1 MAVTRSIIG
10 MLWSSTYIA
19 GSCSP
24 SHIGRRM
31 TQPPQPSLLGLEPS
45 FGFGDRLGLATPG
58 HHAALRHGKLLPVF
72 AQQSVRELSRTQR
85 TAPEVLAAARAGIT
99 ACHYAGVWGADADH
113 LKTREDVETLAEAGF
128 TFFTIDPSAY
138 VQNQADFFTQ
148 TELLSAVQKL
158 IKDGAFESISEIESL
173 YSGKK
178 FDLGDNIA
186 LSFDDRAKL
195 LRAVVKYGAAIA
207 YAAKMSQWITEARK
221 GKGADV
227 EVSVDET
234 DSPTTPIEHLFI
246 GLELR
251 RRGVVATSVA
261 PRFIGEFEKGI
272 DYKGDLARFEEEL
285 KVHAAIARHCGPYKI
300 SIHSGSD
307 KFSIY
312 PAVGRVCGKLLHVKT
327 AGTSYLEALRVVA
340 RTDADLFREIVE
352 YSRGRFD
359 TDKATYHISAKLTD
373 APSAGVLSSKDAE
386 NVYLDQVAGRQIL
399 HVTFGSVLTVGRTAS
414 GRSFKEGILE
424 ILNNHPDLHSEVLE
438 KHLGKHIKLLSQ
450 G

>member
-1 MAVTRSIIG
+1 
-10 MLWSSTYIA
+10 
-19 GSCSP
+19 
-24 SHIGRRM
+24 
-31 TQPPQPSLLGLEPS
+31 
-45 FGFGDRLGLATPG
+45 
-58 HHAALRHGKLLPVF
+58 
-72 AQQSVRELSRTQR
+72 
-85 TAPEVLAAARAGIT
+85 
-99 ACHYAGVWGADADH
+99 
-113 LKTREDVETLAEAGF
+113 
-128 TFFTIDPSAY
+128 
-138 VQNQADFFTQ
+138 
-148 TELLSAVQKL
+148 
-158 IKDGAFESISEIESL
+158 
-173 YSGKK
+173 
-178 FDLGDNIA
+178 
-186 LSFDDRAKL
+186 
-195 LRAVVKYGAAIA
+195 
-207 YAAKMSQWITEARK
+207 
-221 GKGADV
+221 
-227 EVSVDET
+227 VDET

>member
-1 MAVTRSIIG
+1 
-10 MLWSSTYIA
+10 
-19 GSCSP
+19 
-24 SHIGRRM
+24 M
-31 TQPPQPSLLGLEPS
+31 TQLPQPSLLGLEPS

-85 TAPEVLAAARAGIT
+85 TAPEVLAAAQAGIT
-99 ACHYAGVWGADADH
+99 ACNYTGVWGADADH
-113 LKTREDVETLAEAGF
+113 LKTREDVEALAAAGF

-138 VQNQADFFTQ
+138 VQNQADVLTGDDLQ
-148 TELLSAVQKL
+148 SAVQKVV
-158 IKDGAFESISEIESL
+158 DSGAFESISQVESL
-173 YSGKK
+173 YLGKS
-178 FDLGDNIA
+178 FDLGNNIVLTFA
-186 LSFDDRAKL
+186 DRVQL

-207 YAAKMSQWITEARK
+207 YAAQMAHWITEARK
-221 GKGADV
+221 AKGADI

-234 DSPTTPIEHLFI
+234 DSPTTPTEHLFI
-246 GLELR
+246 GLELK

-300 SIHSGSD
+300 SVHSGSD

-312 PAVGRVCGKLLHVKT
+312 PAVGRVCGNLLHVKT

-340 RTDADLFREIVE
+340 RTDANLFREVVE
-352 YSRGRFD
+352 YSRSRFD
-359 TDKATYHISAKLTD
+359 TDKATYHISAKLGD
-373 APSAGVLSSKDAE
+373 APSAGTLSAKDAE
-386 NVYLDQVAGRQIL
+386 TVYLDQVAGRQIL
-399 HVTFGSVLTVGRTAS
+399 HVTFGSVLTVGKTES
-414 GRSFKEGILE
+414 GRTFKEGILE
-424 ILNNHPDLHSEVLE
+424 VLNSHPDLHSEVLE
-438 KHLGKHIKLLSQ
+438 KHLGRHIKLLSQ